1 MKKLTRK
8 QLNET
13 VTITCYNKTE
23 EMKRKDAID
32 FYLEG
37 MMACE
42 GSEAERYTNIYLQLL
57 EGEIVCNDSRDY

>member
-1 MKKLTRK
+1 
-8 QLNET
+8 
-13 VTITCYNKTE
+13 
-23 EMKRKDAID
+23 MKRKDAID

>member
-1 MKKLTRK
+1 
-8 QLNET
+8 
-13 VTITCYNKTE
+13 
-23 EMKRKDAID
+23 MKRKDAID

-57 EGEIVCNDSRDY
+57 EGQMTCKDR